1 LSEQEFPIEDIFTL
15 ADTVGRCFLFEQCEP
30 DEAFSR
36 EDISKQQQ
44 MIGMIAEEFMRKK
57 VLPRSDEIYAKDWN
71 VTRELLLE
79 AGELGLLSI
88 DIPEKHGGLGLD
100 KVSSAYIGEQIGLMP
115 SFGASLGAHTSIGT
129 LPIVYFGTDEQ
140 KTSYLPKLASGE
152 MIAAYALTETGSGSD
167 ALAAKTKATLSEDGK
182 YYILN
187 GQKMWISNGGF
198 ADLFT
203 IFAKIDGDKFTAFI
217 VERDF
222 GVVSGKEEPKL
233 GLDGSSTT
241 ALILDNV
248 RVPVENVLGQI
259 GKGHVIAFNILN
271 LGRLKL
277 GTRNLGSAKNSLNQA
292 INYAR
297 DRYQFSRPIASF
309 GLIKQKLAEMA
320 IRCYVGDALVYRTL
334 GMVDR
339 SLKSVDHDDRTQTL
353 KAIEHYA
360 VECSI
365 IKVWTSEAL
374 ALVVDEMV
382 QIYGGYGFSKEFPA
396 ERAYRDARITR
407 IYEGTNEIN
416 RLIIPTRLLKNAA
429 KGNWQIEEIANTILD
444 EVFSSVEEFSS
455 EPEGLPYVKQTLERA
470 KRTAILLLAA
480 FTRRY
485 GQEIS
490 EAQEA
495 LGLLADTLI
504 DVYAIE
510 CAWLRTAKWSTRNG
524 EKESELVI
532 DIARV
537 YTSEAAER
545 IAVNARKL
553 LIAVEGSDQ
562 EWSAIGKLSPHR
574 PIEAIQARRRIAD
587 SIIAVGRYLW

>member
-1 LSEQEFPIEDIFTL
+1 
-15 ADTVGRCFLFEQCEP
+15 
-30 DEAFSR
+30 
-36 EDISKQQQ
+36 
-44 MIGMIAEEFMRKK
+44 MIGSIAEEFMRKK

-71 VTRELLLE
+71 VTRDLLRE

-88 DIPEKHGGLGLD
+88 DIPERHGGLGLD
-100 KVSSAYIGEQIGLMP
+100 KVSSAYIGEQIALMP

-129 LPIVYFGTDEQ
+129 LPIVYFGTEEQ
-140 KTSYLPKLASGE
+140 RARYLPKLATGE
-152 MIAAYALTETGSGSD
+152 MVAAYALTETGSGSD
-167 ALAAKTKATLSEDGK
+167 ALSAKTKATLSADGR

-203 IFAKIDGDKFTAFI
+203 IFAKVDGDKFTAFI

-241 ALILDNV
+241 AIILDNV
-248 RVPVENVLGQI
+248 HVPVENVLGQV

-277 GTRNLGSAKNSLNQA
+277 GTRNIGSAKHSLNQA

-297 DRYQFSRPIASF
+297 ERYQFSRPIADF

-320 IRCYVGDALVYRTL
+320 IACYVGDSVVYRTL

-339 SLKSVDHDDRTQTL
+339 TLETVDHDDYTQIL
-353 KAIEHYA
+353 KAIEQYA

-374 ALVVDEMV
+374 AHVVDEMV

-429 KGNWQIEEIANTILD
+429 RGDWKIEEAAERVLD
-444 EVFSSVEEFSS
+444 EVLSPAADYPLPS
-455 EPEGLPYVKQTLERA
+455 EGLDYVKQILERA
-470 KRTAILLLAA
+470 KQTVILMLAA
-480 FTRRY
+480 TAREY
-485 GQEIS
+485 KQQVS

-495 LGLLADTLI
+495 LGLLADTII

-510 CAWLRTAKWSTRNG
+510 SSWLRT
-524 EKESELVI
+524 EKLVAAEGGKECELAI
-532 DIARV
+532 DITRV
-537 YTSEAAER
+537 YASDAAER
-545 IAVNARKL
+545 IAVNARNL
-553 LIAVEGSDQ
+553 LTTLGSGKVTDLQ
-562 EWSAIGKLSPHR
+562 WTAIGQLSPPR
-574 PIEAIQARRRIAD
+574 PIDAIVARRRIAE
-587 SIIAVGRYLW
+587 SITAAGRYLW

>member
-1 LSEQEFPIEDIFTL
+1 MAAI
-15 ADTVGRCFLFEQCEP
+15 VGEVRLTKERCFLFERFKPE
-30 DEAFSR
+30 DSFSR
-36 EDISKQQQ
+36 EDINKQQQ
-44 MIGMIAEEFMRKK
+44 MIGSIAEEFMRKK

-71 VTRELLLE
+71 VTRDLLRE

-88 DIPEKHGGLGLD
+88 DIPERHGGLGLD
-100 KVSSAYIGEQIGLMP
+100 KVSSAYIGEQIALMP

-129 LPIVYFGTDEQ
+129 LPIVYFGTEEQ
-140 KTSYLPKLASGE
+140 RARYLPKLATGE
-152 MIAAYALTETGSGSD
+152 MVAAYALTETGSGSD
-167 ALAAKTKATLSEDGK
+167 ALSAKTKATLSADGR

-203 IFAKIDGDKFTAFI
+203 IFAKVDGDKFTAFI

-241 ALILDNV
+241 AIILDNV
-248 RVPVENVLGQI
+248 HVPVENVLGQV

-277 GTRNLGSAKNSLNQA
+277 GTRNIGSAKHSLNQA

-297 DRYQFSRPIASF
+297 ERYQFSRPIADF

-320 IRCYVGDALVYRTL
+320 IACYVGDSVVYRTL

-339 SLKSVDHDDRTQTL
+339 TLETVDHDDYTQIL
-353 KAIEHYA
+353 KAIEQYA

-374 ALVVDEMV
+374 AHVVDEMV

-429 KGNWQIEEIANTILD
+429 RGDWKIEEAAERVLD
-444 EVFSSVEEFSS
+444 EVLSPAADYPLPS
-455 EPEGLPYVKQTLERA
+455 EGLDYVKQILERA
-470 KRTAILLLAA
+470 KQTVILMLAA
-480 FTRRY
+480 TAREY
-485 GQEIS
+485 KQQVS

-495 LGLLADTLI
+495 LGLLADTII

-510 CAWLRTAKWSTRNG
+510 SSWLRT
-524 EKESELVI
+524 EKLVAAEGGKECELAI
-532 DIARV
+532 DITRV
-537 YTSEAAER
+537 YASDAAER
-545 IAVNARKL
+545 IAVNARNL
-553 LIAVEGSDQ
+553 LTTLGSGKVTDLQ
-562 EWSAIGKLSPHR
+562 WTAIGQLSPPR
-574 PIEAIQARRRIAD
+574 PIDAIVARRRIAE
-587 SIIAVGRYLW
+587 SITAAGRYLW